1 MPGQPSFLYS
11 IFGRSHLRSKAKGFP
26 MKWAETPTIEAT
38 GLTMN
43 YGQGAVLKGID
54 LTLHTG
60 EVLAL
65 LGPNGA
71 GKTTTVEILEGF
83 RKRSG
88 GEVRV
93 LGTDPDH
100 GDEAWKAR
108 LGIVLQS
115 WRDHRKWRVRE
126 LLAHIGRYYQVYS
139 TTERPRPYDADELLE
154 QVGLEEQ
161 AMRPVAKLSGGQRR
175 RLDVAIGLVG
185 NPEVLFLDEPTVGF
199 DPEARSDFHALI
211 SRLTEERKTSILL
224 TTHDLREA
232 ETLSH
237 RIAILMNG
245 RISAEGSAQE
255 LAARYSGSVA
265 VSYFIRD
272 DEYHQR
278 LAHDEVTDYLY
289 SLLERAGPMI
299 SGLRVEPSS
308 LEDTYLCMV
317 REEKSADATAELSS
331 LEV

>member
-1 MPGQPSFLYS
+1 MQRPG
-11 IFGRSHLRSKAKGFP
+11 
-26 MKWAETPTIEAT
+26 TPTIEAI
-38 GLTMN
+38 GLTMS
-43 YGQGAVLKGID
+43 YGQGAVLKGVD
-54 LTLHTG
+54 LTLHAG

-88 GEVRV
+88 GAVRV
-93 LGTDPDH
+93 LGADPDR

-126 LLAHIGRYYQVYS
+126 LLFHIGRYYKAYS
-139 TTERPRPYDADELLE
+139 TSARPRPYDADELLE
-154 QVGLEEQ
+154 QVGLQQQ
-161 AMRPVAKLSGGQRR
+161 ARRPVSKLSGGQRR

-211 SRLTEERKTSILL
+211 RGLTEERKTSILL

-255 LAARYSGSVA
+255 LAARYSGSVS
-265 VSYFIRD
+265 VSYFVRD
-272 DEYHQR
+272 TEHHLR
-278 LAHDEVTDYLY
+278 LAHDQVTDYLY
-289 SLLERAGPMI
+289 QLFERVGPMI
-299 SGLRVEPSS
+299 SGLRVQPSS
-308 LEDTYLCMV
+308 LEDTYLRMV
-317 REEKSADATAELSS
+317 REEQPADAAAETPILQASRR
-331 LEV
+331 